1 MESNRL
7 VVKYTAE
14 KDKSII
20 VTEEEKG
27 LDLPI
32 SLDSLVSL
40 ATSAA
45 IPYALLEF
53 AVKTSSYN
61 GGAAISHAL
70 KGIGP
75 GGVKSGIVT
84 LLLGAATTYV
94 GTQKMLSFIGGKVL
108 EADYAKG
115 EKTKEELI
123 EHISRLPISD
133 TLQDSLIRKVKK
145 FS

>member
-7 VVKYTAE
+7 
-14 KDKSII
+14 DIM
-20 VTEEEKG
+20 TEEEKG
-27 LDLPI
+27 LSLPI

-40 ATSAA
+40 ATSTA
-45 IPYALLEF
+45 IPYALLGF
-53 AVKTSSYN
+53 AEKTSSYN
-61 GGAAISHAL
+61 GGAAITNAL

-75 GGVKSGIVT
+75 GGVKGGIVT
-84 LLLGAATTYV
+84 LLLGTATTYV
-94 GTQKMLSFIGGKVL
+94 VTQKMLSFIGGKVL

>member
-7 VVKYTAE
+7 VMKYTAE

-45 IPYALLEF
+45 IPYAIFEF

-61 GGAAISHAL
+61 GGPAISHAL

-84 LLLGAATTYV
+84 LLVGAVTTYV

-108 EADYAKG
+108 DQSPSNFRCIAGFTY
-115 EKTKEELI
+115 
-123 EHISRLPISD
+123 
-133 TLQDSLIRKVKK
+133 KK
-145 FS
+145 S